1 MHRASGGRS
10 FEMVKRSPAGEKS
23 MPTHFHAIVWIDH
36 SQAKVFHIGLSG
48 DDEVVLHPHMPTR
61 HLHHKANSI
70 GSGHAGFDKE
80 FLAQVMNAVSDAGEI
95 LIIGPGRREDGTR
108 EIYPRKA
115 FEHRRSHRRGRDRRS
130 PHRPRN
136 RGLRQ
141 AVFQNRASEGNPCNR
156 ILLASIALADP
167 GFSGDVVVGAAG
179 FEPTTCSTQN
189 CRATRLRYT
198 PIIWERSSIH
208 A

>member
-1 MHRASGGRS
+1 
-10 FEMVKRSPAGEKS
+10 

-95 LIIGPGRREDGTR
+95 LIIGPAGAKTELAKFFREQHSHIGDRIVAVQAADHPTDR
-108 EIYPRKA
+108 EIAA
-115 FEHRRSHRRGRDRRS
+115 FAKQYFKIGPGRV
-130 PHRPRN
+130 
-136 RGLRQ
+136 
-141 AVFQNRASEGNPCNR
+141 A
-156 ILLASIALADP
+156 
-167 GFSGDVVVGAAG
+167 AAG
-179 FEPTTCSTQN
+179 GS
-189 CRATRLRYT
+189 L
-198 PIIWERSSIH
+198 
-208 A
+208 